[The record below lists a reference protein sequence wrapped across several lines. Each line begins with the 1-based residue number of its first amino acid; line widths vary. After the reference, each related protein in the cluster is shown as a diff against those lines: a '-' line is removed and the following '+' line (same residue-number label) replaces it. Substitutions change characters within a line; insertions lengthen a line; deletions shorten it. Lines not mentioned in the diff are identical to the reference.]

1 MDRNPRGDKLQPGPA
16 DSAADQWIRVLAHR
30 QKDAPATVASVIE
43 RFDAAG
49 VTPNQVASHLEDGGD
64 RLYAAASSGGAD
76 WAVEFG
82 GERAAPL
89 LPAEVSTLMSHR
101 VARAAS
107 VHTVCIGALLDEY
120 SAVTVASAI
129 GVARQKVYELAR
141 PSVDPDYLTTTPWRN
156 HE

>member
-64 RLYAAASSGGAD
+64 RLYAAASSGVQTGPSSSAGSEPSLC
-76 WAVEFG
+76 W
-82 GERAAPL
+82 PL
-89 LPAEVSTLMSHR
+89 RS
-101 VARAAS
+101 AR
-107 VHTVCIGALLDEY
+107 
-120 SAVTVASAI
+120 
-129 GVARQKVYELAR
+129 
-141 PSVDPDYLTTTPWRN
+141 
-156 HE
+156 